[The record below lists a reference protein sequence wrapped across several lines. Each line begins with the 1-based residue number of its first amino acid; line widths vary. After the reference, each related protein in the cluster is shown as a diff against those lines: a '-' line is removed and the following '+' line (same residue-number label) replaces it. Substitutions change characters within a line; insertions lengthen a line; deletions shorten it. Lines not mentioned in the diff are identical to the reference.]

1 MQNTAVNT
9 DKSTTTVRDA
19 RFDDAEAMSRLCA
32 QLGYPAVAPT
42 AMGPRLARIQR
53 DPNARVLVAELQEGT
68 PIGLAT
74 VHLRHTMN
82 HEAPI
87 AQLTLLV
94 VDETYRSHGVG
105 RALVEAAEQWAR
117 AQGSHRIVVTTAL
130 HRAGAH
136 AFYERVGYQHT
147 GRRYGKDFE

>member
-1 MQNTAVNT
+1 M
-9 DKSTTTVRDA
+9 RDA
-19 RFDDAEAMSRLCA
+19 RFEDAEAMSRLCA
-32 QLGYPAVAPT
+32 QLGYPAQPT
-42 AMGPRLARIQR
+42 MMGPRLARIQR
-53 DPNARVLVAELQEGT
+53 DPNARVFIAETEGA

-94 VDETYRSHGVG
+94 VDETQRSRGVG
-105 RALVEAAEQWAR
+105 RALVDAAERWAR

-130 HRAGAH
+130 QRADAH
-136 AFYERVGYQHT
+136 VFYERIGYRHT